1 MKFRY
6 KRYGPG
12 ILRPVIPIRIRSR
25 SRSVDYEVLV
35 DSGADSCI
43 FDAQIADIL
52 GIDLADGERR
62 IVAGITGVQKPY
74 VVHPVT
80 IEVGGRVFETVAGF
94 LPDMP
99 PLGYGV
105 VGQQG
110 FFEHFIVRFDL
121 ARGEIELEARTS

>member
-12 ILRPVIPIRIRSR
+12 ILRPVIPIRIRFQN
-25 SRSVDYEVLV
+25 RSVGYEVLV

-52 GIDLADGERR
+52 GIELAAGDRR
-62 IVAGITGVQKPY
+62 MVAGITGVQRPY
-74 VVHPVT
+74 FTHPVT
-80 IEVGGRVFETVAGF
+80 IGVGERAFEIVAGF

-105 VGQQG
+105 VGQHG
-110 FFEHFIVRFDL
+110 FFDHFIVRFDL
-121 ARGEIELEARTS
+121 GREEIELTARK